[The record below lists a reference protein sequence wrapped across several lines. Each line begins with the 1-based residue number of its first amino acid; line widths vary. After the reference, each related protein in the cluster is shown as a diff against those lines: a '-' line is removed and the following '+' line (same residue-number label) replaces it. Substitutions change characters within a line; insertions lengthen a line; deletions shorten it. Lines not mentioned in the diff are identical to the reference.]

1 MARRSGIPEE
11 LIDEMTPAVR
21 AFVESLLARI
31 GQLEA
36 RLGMTPENS
45 SLPPSSRHPHAR
57 GAKAVKKPGDEG
69 RSGATAKGKVKRK
82 RGGQPG
88 HRKHER
94 ALVPLAE
101 VHEVIVLT
109 PSACRRCGERLR
121 GEDADPRRHQ
131 VWELPEIRPIITEYQ
146 QQRLTCAC
154 CGTSTCAALPE
165 GVPEHQ
171 SGPRLSAFV
180 VLLMACFRLSKRRVG
195 LFCESVLGIPVS
207 AGLAVKLQNRAT
219 DALRPAYDELVA
231 TLPTQPV
238 LGIDESPT
246 KEANRKAWLW
256 TFVADE
262 FTLFRVTETR
272 QADILDELLTADFD
286 GLVTCD
292 RAKMYFRLPRLQWCW
307 AHLKRDFQA
316 LAECSVSVARNLGRN
331 LLDETQHVFR
341 QWSRCRD
348 GTLTHRGL
356 KSSLGQ
362 TRRTVERLL
371 LRGLRCRHAKTS
383 GLCQELLHHRAR
395 LWAFLDHAGVEP
407 TNNASERALRHAV
420 IWRKLSFG
428 TQSSAGS
435 RFVET
440 LLSVLETCRQQQRD
454 VFAFVTTS
462 LEHHLTH
469 RPKPSLLTRV

>member
-1 MARRSGIPEE
+1 MARRSEIPEE
-11 LIDEMTPAVR
+11 LVDEMTPAVR

-31 GQLEA
+31 EQLEA

-45 SLPPSSRHPHAR
+45 SLPPSSRHPHAK
-57 GAKAVKKPGDEG
+57 GAKAAKSSGDEG
-69 RSGATAKGKVKRK
+69 RSGVKAKQKAKRK

-88 HRKHER
+88 HKKHER
-94 ALVPLAE
+94 ALVPVE
-101 VHEVIVLT
+101 DVDEVIELKPT
-109 PSACRRCGERLR
+109 SCRRCGEQLI
-121 GEDADPRRHQ
+121 GEDPEPWRHQ
-131 VWELPEIRPIITEYQ
+131 VWELPEIKPLITEYQ
-146 QQRLTCAC
+146 RQRLTCEC

-171 SGPRLSAFV
+171 SGPRLTAFV
-180 VLLMACFRLSKRRVG
+180 VLLMACFRQSKRRVG
-195 LFCESVLGIPVS
+195 LFCESVLNIPVS

-219 DALRPAYDELVA
+219 EALRPAYDELA
-231 TLPTQPV
+231 AALPRQNV

-246 KEANRKAWLW
+246 KEANHKAWLW

-262 FTLFRVTETR
+262 FTLFRVTESR
-272 QADILDELLTADFD
+272 KADVLDELLSADFD
-286 GLVTCD
+286 GIVTCD

-307 AHLKRDFQA
+307 AHLKRDFQS
-316 LAECSVSVARNLGRN
+316 LADSGVSVARNLGRK
-331 LLDETQHVFR
+331 LLAHTQRVFR

-348 GTLTHRGL
+348 GTIMHRGL

-362 TRRTVERLL
+362 TRRQVKALL

-383 GLCQELLHHRAR
+383 GFCQELLHHRDR
-395 LWAFLDHAGVEP
+395 LWTFLDHAGVEP

-428 TQSSAGS
+428 TQSPTGS

-440 LLSVLETCRQQQRD
+440 LLSVIETCRQQKRD
-454 VFAFVTTS
+454 VFTFVTTS
-462 LEHHLTH
+462 IQQHLTH
-469 RPKPSLLTRV
+469 KPPLSLLPGV